1 MRRRVTIIDVARA
14 AGVHAST
21 VSRALD
27 PARRGRLSAAVAR
40 RIAATAKRLG
50 YRPNALAAGLR
61 TRRSRT
67 VGILLPDIANPIF
80 PPIVRAIEAALEDAG
95 YIAIMANTDDDA
107 ARERLVV
114 ERMASRHVDGLVLA
128 TARRHDAIVA
138 VCRRHAIP
146 VVLINRVIA
155 GAAVSAV
162 SNDDEAGMAL
172 AVEHLAGLG
181 HARIAHVAGPQSVS
195 TGVAR
200 RKGFI
205 AAMRRCGL
213 AVDRRLIV
221 NAGAFS
227 EEEGRAA
234 MQRLTGQR
242 LAFTAVVAANDMLA
256 LGCYAACRERALRCP
271 RDVSITGFNDMP
283 FVDRLTPPLTT
294 VRIQHGEMGRAAAQL
309 VLDEIRAPDQP
320 KQDIRLRPALVVR
333 GSTAKPHM

>member
-1 MRRRVTIIDVARA
+1 MAE
-14 AGVHAST
+14 
-21 VSRALD
+21 
-27 PARRGRLSAAVAR
+27 
-40 RIAATAKRLG
+40 RLG

-67 VGILLPDIANPIF
+67 IGILLPDIANPIF

-95 YIAIMANTDDDA
+95 YIAIMANTDDDE

-195 TGVAR
+195 TGIAR

-205 AAMRRCGL
+205 AAMRRRGL
-213 AVDRRLIV
+213 AADLIV

-227 EEEGRAA
+227 EAEGSTA
-234 MQRLTGQR
+234 MLRLAGQR
-242 LAFTAVVAANDMLA
+242 RAFTAVVAANDMLA

-309 VLDEIRAPDQP
+309 VLDEIAAPDQP
-320 KQDIRLRPALVVR
+320 KQDIRLRPTLVVR
-333 GSTAKPHM
+333 GSTARPRM